1 MSHYQNSG
9 CQLPSAFWGLKM
21 HFEKGFESASFGI
34 NSIISSINKKKRVQS
49 VGKCSSTYVYLQS
62 VIASY
67 SPGIHNSVL
76 VVFVDPCEQGS
87 F

>member
-34 NSIISSINKKKRVQS
+34 NSIISSINKKNVFNLLVNAQARMFIYKV
-49 VGKCSSTYVYLQS
+49 SSPVTHLAY
-62 VIASY
+62 IT
-67 SPGIHNSVL
+67 
-76 VVFVDPCEQGS
+76 VF
-87 F
+87 